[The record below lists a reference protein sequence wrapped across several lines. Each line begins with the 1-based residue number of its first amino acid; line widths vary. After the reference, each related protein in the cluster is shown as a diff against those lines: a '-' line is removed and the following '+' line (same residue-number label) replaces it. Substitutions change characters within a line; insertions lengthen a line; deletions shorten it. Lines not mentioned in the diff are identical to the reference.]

1 MVPARRVSAAMAII
15 GGRAA
20 LGAAAL
26 VLAACGGRH
35 TSALATASPAASSPG
50 PHSSSVATAATG
62 AVQLPNQLLGLDK
75 NTSAEAK
82 QSVSYLD
89 RNYVAPLTAAL
100 VGEKAAIYGGGQNGA
115 TPFFFVVAGELP
127 NQIASPDNVARELQK
142 SWSAR
147 GITGVKMFPAGLS
160 SVPVVCGQTQNKDNI
175 CSWVDHVSL
184 GYVLYPPGYASS
196 LSDAASKTSQI
207 RSGIVR

>member
-20 LGAAAL
+20 LGAAVF
-26 VLAACGGRH
+26 VLAACGVRH

-50 PHSSSVATAATG
+50 PHSSAAAAATG
-62 AVQLPNQLLGLDK
+62 AVQLPNQLLGLNK

-89 RNYVAPLTAAL
+89 RNYIAPLTAVL

-127 NQIASPDNVARELQK
+127 RQIASLDNVAQELQK
-142 SWSAR
+142 SWSAK
-147 GITGVKMFPAGLS
+147 GITGVKMFPAGPS
-160 SVPVVCGQTQNKDNI
+160 GAPVVCGQTQNKDII

-184 GYVLYPPGYASS
+184 GYVLYPPGFASS
-196 LSDAASKTSQI
+196 LNDAASKTSQI